1 MTQDLRVRYIDDQD
15 YQALVKM
22 GEENGY
28 ETTAS
33 FMRDV
38 IKNMTREMTTPRNNT
53 AKILEKIEAD
63 KNEILES
70 NSLISSILSDQVELL
85 NHILEDNYD

>member
-1 MTQDLRVRYIDDQD
+1 MTKELRVRYIDDQD

-28 ETTAS
+28 ETTAA

-38 IKNMTREMTTPRNNT
+38 IKNLTKEMTTPQNNI
-53 AKILEKIEAD
+53 AKVLEKIEAN
-63 KNEILES
+63 KNEILQS
-70 NSLISSILSDQVELL
+70 NSLIESILSDQVELL
-85 NHILEDNYD
+85 NRILEDNYD

>member
-1 MTQDLRVRYIDDQD
+1 MRVRYIDDQD

-28 ETTAS
+28 ETTAA

-38 IKNMTREMTTPRNNT
+38 IKNLTKEMTTPQNNI
-53 AKILEKIEAD
+53 AKVLEKIEAN
-63 KNEILES
+63 KNEILQS
-70 NSLISSILSDQVELL
+70 NSLIESILSDQVELL
-85 NHILEDNYD
+85 NRILEDNYD